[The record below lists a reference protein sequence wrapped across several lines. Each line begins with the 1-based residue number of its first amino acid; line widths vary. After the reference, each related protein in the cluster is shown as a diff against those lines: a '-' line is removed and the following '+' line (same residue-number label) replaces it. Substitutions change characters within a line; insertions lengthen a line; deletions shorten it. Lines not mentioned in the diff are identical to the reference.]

1 MIKHQNFMKNIKILF
16 TFLFALLTGSTS
28 FAHYLWLETAESG
41 EKNKEHAVKVY
52 FGEYTYGVIEDPNGE
67 NYENVKNFSLW
78 VISPSGKKTPIKTSV
93 KDNAFHGTFTPKENG
108 TYTVV
113 LNNNEIDVI
122 DYTQYDFGI
131 FKTHYHST
139 AKVVVGS
146 EVSNTTADN
155 DAGLVVVNASE
166 TKAGQNSSVV
176 LQVLYKGKPVADQ
189 EVDVYVADLWSKKLK
204 TDKEGKISF
213 SLPWKTKY
221 TIETTKKEE
230 VPGTYKGENYEFIWH
245 CATYCIAL

>member
-1 MIKHQNFMKNIKILF
+1 MKKLLLILS
-16 TFLFALLTGSTS
+16 FLLIAVLQAS
-28 FAHYLWLETAESG
+28 AHYLWLETAETG
-41 EKNKEHAVKVY
+41 KKNKEHVVKVF

-78 VISPSGKKTPIKTSV
+78 VISPSGKKTPITTSV
-93 KDNAFHGTFTPKENG
+93 KDNAFQGTFIPKEDG

-139 AKVVVGS
+139 AKVVVGDK
-146 EVSNTTADN
+146 VTPTAADN
-155 DAGLVVVNASE
+155 NAGLVVVNASD
-166 TKAGQNSSVV
+166 KQAGENSPVV
-176 LQVLYKGKPVADQ
+176 LQVLYKGEPLADQ
-189 EVDVYVADLWSKKLK
+189 EVDIYVSDLWSKKLT
-204 TDKEGKISF
+204 TDKEGKVSF

-221 TIETTKKEE
+221 TVETTKKEE
-230 VPGTYKGENYEFIWH
+230 VPGSYKGEDYEFIWH